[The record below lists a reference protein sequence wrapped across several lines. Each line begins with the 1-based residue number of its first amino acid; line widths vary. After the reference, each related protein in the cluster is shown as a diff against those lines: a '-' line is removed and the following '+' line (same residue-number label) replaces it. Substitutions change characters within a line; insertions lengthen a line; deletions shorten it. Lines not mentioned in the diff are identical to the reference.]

1 MEYLLSKYTFSGLI
15 LLPNPLRLLCLCAN
29 CVLTSAFDFVLY
41 IPTVHTL
48 QYPLPL
54 SNEKF

>member
-41 IPTVHTL
+41 IPTIL
-48 QYPLPL
+48 FSILSL